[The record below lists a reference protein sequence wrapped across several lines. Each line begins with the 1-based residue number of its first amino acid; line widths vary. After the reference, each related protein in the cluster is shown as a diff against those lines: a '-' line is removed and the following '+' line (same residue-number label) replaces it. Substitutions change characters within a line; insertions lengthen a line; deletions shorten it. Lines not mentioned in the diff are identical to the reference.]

1 MKVPGPFFELNEMPS
16 KVGRGAPDFV
26 WHFFIIDARK
36 PNIFAKCSA
45 AQHRL
50 NHQCQSS
57 VTGKHPTARF
67 DTWKEKRLLLI
78 IPAYEKARMI
88 RNSFANHPGF

>member
-1 MKVPGPFFELNEMPS
+1 MIDFLSNAVLRIAFTISAPGLDYGKMTFF
-16 KVGRGAPDFV
+16 KF
-26 WHFFIIDARK
+26 ARK
-36 PNIFAKCSA
+36 
-45 AQHRL
+45 
-50 NHQCQSS
+50 CQSS